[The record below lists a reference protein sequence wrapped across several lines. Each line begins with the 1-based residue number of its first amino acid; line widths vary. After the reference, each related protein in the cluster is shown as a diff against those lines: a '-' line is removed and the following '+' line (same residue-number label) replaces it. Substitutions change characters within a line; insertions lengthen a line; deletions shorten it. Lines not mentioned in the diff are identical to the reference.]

1 MKATVTFT
9 VSFPIEV
16 KKEVQ
21 YYLASCPT
29 LDVWAYGNTQKNA
42 VESLK
47 DSLQLFLTHCFD
59 KGTLEIVLKGCG
71 FTSLKKSRCRDAA
84 FQLNE
89 IDVPLPFVID
99 QPLAN

>member
-16 KKEVQ
+16 KKEVK
-21 YYLASCPT
+21 YYLASCPI
-29 LDVWAYGNTQKNA
+29 LDVWSCGKTQKSA
-42 VESLK
+42 VETLK
-47 DSLQLFLTHCFD
+47 DTLQLFLTHCFD
-59 KGTLEIVLKGCG
+59 HGTLEMVLKGCG
-71 FTSLKKSRCRDAA
+71 FTSLKKSFRQDSARR
-84 FQLNE
+84 LNE

>member
-16 KKEVQ
+16 KKEVR

-29 LDVWAYGNTQKNA
+29 LDVWTCGKTQQSA
-42 VESLK
+42 IESLK
-47 DSLQLFLTHCFD
+47 DTLQLFLTHCFD
-59 KGTLEIVLKGCG
+59 HGTLESVLKGCG
-71 FTSLKKSRCRDAA
+71 FTSLKKSLCQDAES
-84 FQLNE
+84 QLNKM
-89 IDVPLPFVID
+89 DVPLPFVID

>member
-16 KKEVQ
+16 KKENS
-21 YYLASCPT
+21 YFLAACPT
-29 LDVWAYGNTQKNA
+29 LDVWACGKTQQSA

-47 DSLQLFLTHCFD
+47 DTLQLFLTYCFD
-59 KGTLEIVLKGCG
+59 HGTLEMVLKGCG
-71 FTSLKKSRCRDAA
+71 FTSLKKSLSQSSSDR
-84 FQLNE
+84 LKE
-89 IDVPLPFVID
+89 INVPLPFVID